1 MKTLLRPLAGFLCGL
16 FLLASARADD
26 AGMARVYL
34 RDLEQQVTVAK
45 EKTDAM
51 YAWLQCEQTL
61 KGLEETVAK
70 LPAADQKPYLTKI
83 AEFKPAVTAG
93 AARNRANMIVRKIH
107 DALQSA
113 RDDIAAGN
121 NKLVNLQEAYFDRLD
136 KYFAEKDLAALPPA
150 DLKKLKDDYSEVRK
164 GAK

>member
-1 MKTLLRPLAGFLCGL
+1 MKPGLALLSSLLCLA
-16 FLLASARADD
+16 LLTPAHADD

-45 EKTDAM
+45 ERADAP

-61 KGLEETVAK
+61 QGLEETAAK
-70 LPAADQKPYLTKI
+70 LSPTDQAAYKKKIEEYKPLV
-83 AEFKPAVTAG
+83 AAG
-93 AARNRANMIVRKIH
+93 AARNRANLIVRRIR

-113 RDDIAAGN
+113 REDITAGN

-136 KYFAEKDLAALPPA
+136 KYFAEKDLNALPPA
-150 DLKKLKDDYSEVRK
+150 DLKKLKDEYAEIRK

>member
-1 MKTLLRPLAGFLCGL
+1 MKPRLA
-16 FLLASARADD
+16 LLASLLCLALLAPARADD

-34 RDLEQQVTVAK
+34 RNLEQQVTVAK

-61 KGLEETVAK
+61 QGLEELVPK
-70 LPAADQKPYLTKI
+70 LPAADQAAYQKKIEEYKPLI
-83 AEFKPAVTAG
+83 TAG
-93 AARNRANMIVRKIH
+93 AARNRAAMIVRRIT
-107 DALQSA
+107 DTLQSA
-113 RDDIAAGN
+113 REDIASGN
-121 NKLVNLQEAYFDRLD
+121 TKLYILQEAYFDRLD

-150 DLKKLKDDYSEVRK
+150 ELKKLKDDYAEVRK